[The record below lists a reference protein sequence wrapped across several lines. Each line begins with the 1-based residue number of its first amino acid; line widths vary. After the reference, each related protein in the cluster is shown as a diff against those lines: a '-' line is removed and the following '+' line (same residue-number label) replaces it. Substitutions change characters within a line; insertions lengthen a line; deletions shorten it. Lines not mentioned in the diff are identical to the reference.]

1 MASVLAR
8 TSGELSL
15 NGEPHGEDRHSAA
28 WIGDG
33 NVVAVVVMGPDLPR
47 SRHCAGLIRS
57 RGTSIP
63 RQARPDASNAA
74 RAMPARSQGA
84 RADEWSDDSR
94 LSARR

>member
-15 NGEPHGEDRHSAA
+15 NGEPHGEDRNSAA
-28 WIGDG
+28 WVGYG
-33 NVVAVVVMGPDLPR
+33 NVVAVVVIGPDLPWL
-47 SRHCAGLIRS
+47 RHCAGFIRS
-57 RGTSIP
+57 PGTSIH
-63 RQARPDASNAA
+63 RQGRPDASNAG